1 MQASVVEGGEGC
13 VWVGLACSAR
23 VVSVSAR
30 APPKKMPAA
39 TAPKMMNAVCINGMI
54 KRGSYMTRHWER
66 RKSQ

>member
-1 MQASVVEGGEGC
+1 MCLGGTGMQREGG
-13 VWVGLACSAR
+13 
-23 VVSVSAR
+23 VSAR

-54 KRGSYMTRHWER
+54 KSGSYMTRHWER

>member
-1 MQASVVEGGEGC
+1 MFGTGMQRE
-13 VWVGLACSAR
+13 SA
-23 VVSVSAR
+23 VSAR